1 MPKRTPK
8 DLVKA
13 LTRTCIQALEA
24 AVVFAV
30 ERRHYDVTPSH
41 LLLGLLQDRASDFT
55 TILALHRLDLE
66 AVRAALETQCKELPV
81 GNSGKPIFSLVLLQ
95 WIDDS
100 LEQVTLPA
108 EETAVRS
115 GALFTQLW
123 REPAR
128 YGGYALVR
136 ALRALPNG
144 ERLAILPLGELAKEE
159 GEARKNVRPP
169 PPRLERRVVAH
180 QAAAGEDL
188 VSVARRYAVDAE
200 ELARE
205 NGVAVD
211 WIAPEAGQLL
221 RVQVLAWLFPL
232 G

>member
-1 MPKRTPK
+1 MQKRTPK

-24 AVVFAV
+24 AAVTAV
-30 ERRHYDVTPSH
+30 ERRHYEITPAH
-41 LLLGLLQDRASDFT
+41 LLIGLLQERGSDFT
-55 TILALHRLDLE
+55 TLLALHHLDLD
-66 AVRAALETQCKELPV
+66 AVRTALEAQCKELPA
-81 GNSGKPIFSLVLLQ
+81 GSAGKPIFSQVLMQ
-95 WIDDS
+95 WVDDS
-100 LEQVTLPA
+100 LEHVTLPA
-108 EETAVRS
+108 GETAVRS

-159 GEARKNVRPP
+159 GEARKNPRPP
-169 PPRLERRVVAH
+169 PPRLDRRVIAH
-180 QAAAGEDL
+180 HATAGEDL

-200 ELARE
+200 ELARD
-205 NGVAVD
+205 NSLSVD
-211 WIAPEAGQLL
+211 WTAPEAGYLL
-221 RVQVLAWLFPL
+221 RVQVLAQLFPPS
-232 G
+232 